1 MAMEEVVMA
10 ESGVRL
16 TPNRRFA
23 QFLITKPAVI
33 EIDGVAVGEA
43 RWGRPEVVSAEAGT
57 HRLTV
62 SFRYFWKK
70 RAGEASIDVLVPADQ
85 TVDVQV
91 PVTVDH
97 HQQGV
102 AHNVLGGRYPARRR

>member
-1 MAMEEVVMA
+1 MTDSPQEEVVKA

-43 RWGRPEVVSAEAGT
+43 RWGRSQVVSAEAGT

-62 SFRYFWKK
+62 SFRYFWMK
-70 RAGEASIDVLVPADQ
+70 RAGEASIEVVVPADQ
-85 TVDVQV
+85 TVDVQYRS
-91 PVTVDH
+91 PWIITNK
-97 HQQGV
+97 GS
-102 AHNVLGGRYPARRR
+102 LITS